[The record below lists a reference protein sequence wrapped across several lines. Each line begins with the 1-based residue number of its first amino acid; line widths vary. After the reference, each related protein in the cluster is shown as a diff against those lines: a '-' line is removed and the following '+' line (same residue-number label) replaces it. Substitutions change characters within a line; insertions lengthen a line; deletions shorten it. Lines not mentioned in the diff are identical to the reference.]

1 MRAILFLTVSLFA
14 LFAFNAALTAADASL
29 NSLTKAEAND
39 GWRLLFDGKS
49 LDQWRGYKKETLPD
63 GWKVQDD
70 GSFCRTGGGDIVT
83 KEQFDSFDLMIE
95 WKISPG
101 GNSGIFYRATE
112 AHGAIYESAPEMQV
126 LDNTKHGDGKNP
138 KTSAGANYAL
148 IPPPKDVTK
157 PAGEW
162 NQARL
167 LVDGQR
173 VEHWLNGEKLL
184 EYTLGSPEWT
194 ELVKGS
200 KFAGWSDYGKALKG
214 HLGLQDHGD
223 QVWYRNVKIR
233 TPADVAEAKKKAKK

>member
-1 MRAILFLTVSLFA
+1 MRSLSLLALFLV
-14 LFAFNAALTAADASL
+14 ALTAALVAADAPL
-29 NSLTKAEAND
+29 NTLTKAEEKE

-49 LDQWRGYKKETLPD
+49 LDQWRGYKKDALPD
-63 GWKVQDD
+63 GWKVESD
-70 GSFCRTGGGDIVT
+70 GSFCRHGGGDIVT
-83 KEQFDSFDLMIE
+83 KEQFDSFELVIE

-112 AHGAIYESAPEMQV
+112 ANGAIYESAPEMQV

-148 IPPPKDVTK
+148 IAPPRDVTK

-194 ELVKGS
+194 DLVKGS
-200 KFAGWSDYGKALKG
+200 KFAGWSGYGKAAKG

-223 QVWYRNVKIR
+223 LVWFRNVKIR
-233 TPADVAEAKKKAKK
+233 TPAAAKATKP

>member
-1 MRAILFLTVSLFA
+1 MRTVLLLALSLFA
-14 LFAFNAALTAADASL
+14 LDAALTAADASL
-29 NSLTKAEAND
+29 NTLTKAEAKE

-49 LDQWRGYKKETLPD
+49 LDQWRGYKQETLPE
-63 GWKVQDD
+63 GWKVESD
-70 GSFCRTGGGDIVT
+70 GSFCRHGGGDIIT
-83 KEQFDSFDLMIE
+83 KEQFDSFELMLE
-95 WKISPG
+95 WKISAG

-126 LDNTKHGDGKNP
+126 LDNAKHGDGKNP

-148 IPPPKDVTK
+148 IAPPKDVTK

-162 NQARL
+162 NQVRL

-194 ELVKGS
+194 ALVKGS
-200 KFAGWSDYGKALKG
+200 KFAGWSEYGKAPKG

-223 QVWYRNVKIR
+223 LVWFRNVKIR
-233 TPADVAEAKKKAKK
+233 TLAEKKTGE

>member
-1 MRAILFLTVSLFA
+1 MRPVLLLALSILA
-14 LFAFNAALTAADASL
+14 LAAADAPL
-29 NSLTKAEAND
+29 NSLTDAESKA
-39 GWRLLFDGKS
+39 GWKLLFDGKA
-49 LDQWRGYKKETLPD
+49 LDQWRGYKKDTLPD
-63 GWKVQDD
+63 GWKVEAD
-70 GSFCRTGGGDIVT
+70 GSFCRHGGGDIVT
-83 KEQFDSFDLMIE
+83 KEQFASFELVID

-126 LDNTKHGDGKNP
+126 LDNAKHGDGKNP

-148 IPPPKDVTK
+148 IAPPKDVTK

-162 NQARL
+162 NSARL
-167 LVDGQR
+167 VVDGQH

-184 EYTLGSPEWT
+184 DYTLGSAEWA
-194 ELVKGS
+194 ELVKKS
-200 KFAGWSDYGKALKG
+200 KFAGWADYGKALTG

-233 TPADVAEAKKKAKK
+233 VLPAK